1 MNFFKKIFGNNQ
13 NDKKEVITMTNTEKA
28 LALINTFS
36 TGDTE
41 KASALLAEGYIQ
53 HNLAYGTG
61 RDAFVGSVS
70 YLASAPVKTTV
81 NNIRAFEDG
90 DKVFLQTVYNFA
102 GAGEQ
107 VAFDIFRFDKNGK
120 IAEHWDNLA
129 NKAEPNP
136 SGHTQTDGTKEI
148 KDLDKTEE
156 NRELVKNFLY
166 DVMQGNCPEKT
177 PDYFDGDTYIQ
188 HNTGIADGLSGLG
201 AALEALG
208 KQGIQMIYTTV
219 HQVLAQGNYVL
230 AVSEGTFGGA
240 ATSYYDLWRV
250 ENGKIA
256 EHWDVMETIA
266 EKSTW
271 QNQNGKF

>member
-1 MNFFKKIFGNNQ
+1 MSNK
-13 NDKKEVITMTNTEKA
+13 EKA
-28 LALINTFS
+28 LALINTFA
-36 TGDTE
+36 TGDT
-41 KASALLAEGYIQ
+41 KAAMELLAPGYIQ

-61 RDAFVGSVS
+61 AEAFVGSIA
-70 YLASAPVKTTV
+70 YLASASVKTTV

-107 VAFDIFRFDKNGK
+107 VAFDIFRFDEDGR

-129 NKAEPNP
+129 DKAAPNP
-136 SGHTQTDGTKEI
+136 SGHTQIDGYDKVE
-148 KDLDKTEE
+148 DVDKTEA
-156 NRELVKNFLY
+156 NRELVKNFLI
-166 DVMQGNCPEKT
+166 DVMQNKHPEKT
-177 PDYFDGDTYIQ
+177 PEYFDGDTYIQ
-188 HNTGIADGLSGLG
+188 HNTGIADGLSGLF
-201 AALEALG
+201 AALDALG
-208 KQGIQMIYTTV
+208 KQGIQMIYDTT

-266 EKSTW
+266 AKDTW
-271 QNQNGKF
+271 KNENGKF

>member
-1 MNFFKKIFGNNQ
+1 
-13 NDKKEVITMTNTEKA
+13 MTNKEKA
-28 LALINTFS
+28 MSLINTFA
-36 TGDTE
+36 TGDIE
-41 KASALLAEGYIQ
+41 KANELLASGYIQ

-61 RDAFVGSVS
+61 AEAFVGSVA
-70 YLASAPVKTTV
+70 YLASTPVKTTV

-107 VAFDIFRFDKNGK
+107 VAFDIFRFDADGK

-129 NKAEPNP
+129 AKAELNP
-136 SGHTQTDGTKEI
+136 SGHTQIDGYDSLE
-148 KDLDKTEE
+148 DVDKTED
-156 NRELVKNFLY
+156 NRELVRNFLV
-166 DVMQGNCPEKT
+166 DVMQGKHPEKT
-177 PDYFDGDTYIQ
+177 PEYFEGDTYVQ
-188 HNTGIADGLSGLG
+188 HNIGIADGQSGLG
-201 AALEALG
+201 AALEALD
-208 KQGIQMIYTTV
+208 KQGIAMIYDTV

-230 AVSEGTFGGA
+230 SVSEGTFGGA

-266 EKSTW
+266 AKDTW
-271 QNQNGKF
+271 ANENGKF

>member
-1 MNFFKKIFGNNQ
+1 
-13 NDKKEVITMTNTEKA
+13 MTNKEKA
-28 LALINTFS
+28 LALINTFAS
-36 TGDTE
+36 GDSE
-41 KASALLAEGYIQ
+41 KAKALLAPGYIQ

-61 RDAFVGSVS
+61 ADAFVGSVA

-107 VAFDIFRFDKNGK
+107 VAFDIFRFDADGK

-129 NKAEPNP
+129 AKAEPNP
-136 SGHTQTDGTKEI
+136 SGHTQVDGYNSLE
-148 KDLDKTEE
+148 DLDKTEE
-156 NRELVKNFLY
+156 NRELIKNFLH
-166 DVMQGNCPEKT
+166 DVMQGKALEKT
-177 PDYFDGDTYIQ
+177 ASYFDGDTYIQ
-188 HNTGIADGLSGLG
+188 HNAGIADGLSGLG

-208 KQGIQMIYTTV
+208 KQGIQMIYDTV
-219 HQVLAQGNYVL
+219 HQVLAEGNYVL
-230 AVSEGTFGGA
+230 AVSEGSFGGA
-240 ATSYYDLWRV
+240 PTSYYDLWRIKD
-250 ENGKIA
+250 GKIA

-266 EKSTW
+266 EKDTW

>member
-1 MNFFKKIFGNNQ
+1 MKNIK
-13 NDKKEVITMTNTEKA
+13 KA
-28 LALINTFS
+28 LELINTFA

-41 KASALLAEGYIQ
+41 KAASLLAEGYIQ

-61 RDAFVGSVS
+61 RDAFVGSVQ

-81 NNIRAFEDG
+81 NNIRAYEDG

-107 VAFDIFRFDKNGK
+107 VAFDIFRFDENGK

-129 NKAEPNP
+129 AKAAPNP
-136 SGHTQTDGTKEI
+136 SGRTQIDNLAEV
-148 KDLDKTEE
+148 KDIDKTEE
-156 NRELVKNFLY
+156 NREIVKNFLH
-166 DVMQGNCPEKT
+166 DVMMGKAPEKT
-177 PDYFDGDTYIQ
+177 PDYFDNGKYIQ
-188 HNTGIADGLSGLG
+188 HNTGIADGLDGLG
-201 AALEALG
+201 AALAALAE
-208 KQGIQMIYTTV
+208 QGIQMIYDKV
-219 HQVLAQGNYVL
+219 HQVLAQGDIVL
-230 AVSEGTFGGA
+230 AVSEGTFGVA
-240 ATSYYDLWRV
+240 PTSYYDLWRV

-266 EKSTW
+266 DKSTW